1 MARMKYT
8 WRSLLALVIFGLASA
23 PAWAEPSTGRTVQ
36 GNLPK
41 DSLALMGV
49 LAFVAGVL
57 SFISPCTVPILPAY
71 FSFTVSADRKR
82 VALMTVAFFLGL
94 AVVFS
99 LIGGS
104 ATLIGSF
111 LRQHLGAMA
120 TLGGLVIIAFGL
132 LAILGKGFGGLHIE
146 QQPSATLGGSF
157 LFGAT
162 FALGWTGCIGP
173 ILGSFLIMAASTA
186 TVYQGML
193 FMLIYALGLGLPL
206 ILISTFLG
214 RTDRNSRA
222 WRILHGRSFVLNLGQ
237 RGLVLHTS
245 STASGM
251 ILLALGLL
259 MISGNLTMFNR
270 YLPPDVQVWFRG
282 IEEWFIQLFGSKT
295 V

>member
-1 MARMKYT
+1 MARVVYPKIV
-8 WRSLLALVIFGLASA
+8 LLALLIFVLASSS
-23 PAWAEPSTGRTVQ
+23 AWAEPLTSRTVQ
-36 GNLPK
+36 GSLPTGNL
-41 DSLALMGV
+41 AFMGM

-71 FSFTVSADRKR
+71 FAFTFSADRRR
-82 VALMTVAFFLGL
+82 VALVTTAFFLGL

-104 ATLIGSF
+104 ATLIGSL
-111 LRQHLGAMA
+111 LRQHLRDMA
-120 TLGGLVIIAFGL
+120 TLGGLVIIALGL
-132 LAILGKGFGGLHIE
+132 LTILGKGFGGLHVE
-146 QQPSATLGGSF
+146 QQPSTTVGGSF

-173 ILGSFLIMAASTA
+173 ILGSLLIMAASTA

-193 FMLIYALGLGLPL
+193 FMFIYALGLGLPL
-206 ILISTFLG
+206 ILVSTFLG
-214 RTDRNSRA
+214 RADRNSSI
-222 WRILHGRSFVLNLGQ
+222 WRILRGRSLGLQ
-237 RGLVLHTS
+237 LGKRELVVHTNS
-245 STASGM
+245 AASGT

-295 V
+295 L